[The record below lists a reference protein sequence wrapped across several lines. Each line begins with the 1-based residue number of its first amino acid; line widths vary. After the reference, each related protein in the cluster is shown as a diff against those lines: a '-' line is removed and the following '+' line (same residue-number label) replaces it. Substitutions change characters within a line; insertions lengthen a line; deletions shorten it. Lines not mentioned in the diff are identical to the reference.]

1 MILTILDAKYGN
13 ETKTIDVSNILNKMI
28 LENQLYISKKI
39 NLNWLFTDPCPN
51 HKKSLKIKFSY
62 GNIDYNSEFKENRSK
77 LNESVFIFDPRF
89 KHYPVK
95 NLSFNDSMFINFLIK
110 KKRLV
115 IFYFLVILIYT
126 IVSKI

>member
-51 HKKSLKIKFSY
+51 HKK
-62 GNIDYNSEFKENRSK
+62 
-77 LNESVFIFDPRF
+77 V
-89 KHYPVK
+89 
-95 NLSFNDSMFINFLIK
+95 
-110 KKRLV
+110 
-115 IFYFLVILIYT
+115 
-126 IVSKI
+126 

>member
-1 MILTILDAKYGN
+1 MLYGN

-77 LNESVFIFDPRF
+77 LNESVFIFDL
-89 KHYPVK
+89 
-95 NLSFNDSMFINFLIK
+95 NLSIILLKIYHLMIPCLLI
-110 KKRLV
+110 
-115 IFYFLVILIYT
+115 F
-126 IVSKI
+126 